1 MTNEDIL
8 SQFPDGDLKNIM
20 QELIVAND
28 SLANKEPVYGF
39 TISFMYRVG
48 LDLYKNVSWSLKC
61 KSLTN
66 KFSMQVK
73 GISTL

>member
-20 QELIVAND
+20 QELIVANVHWQTKN
-28 SLANKEPVYGF
+28 LCMVF

-48 LDLYKNVSWSLKC
+48 LDLYKNVS
-61 KSLTN
+61 
-66 KFSMQVK
+66 
-73 GISTL
+73 

>member
-39 TISFMYRVG
+39 HHKFYVRVG
-48 LDLYKNVSWSLKC
+48 LDLYKNVL
-61 KSLTN
+61 
-66 KFSMQVK
+66 
-73 GISTL
+73 

>member
-28 SLANKEPVYGF
+28 SLANKEPVYDP
-39 TISFMYRVG
+39 
-48 LDLYKNVSWSLKC
+48 LAELK
-61 KSLTN
+61 
-66 KFSMQVK
+66 
-73 GISTL
+73 